1 MAKVNY
7 QDKGLNKGYGS
18 IALRLNQEVVINFND
33 CIIENTICL
42 RFPHLLEQINEILDD
57 KSLTNCKEVSRIM
70 CSITENQES
79 GRFFTKRV
87 IQSYIDNSWVYEE
100 EWRIVLNKLE
110 IKRLREFEVLVKGF
124 YKGLEK
130 SRREFRYILPQFQ
143 WSPLHIAAE
152 RGHIDFCKWIAKF
165 STIKCYQWS
174 PLHFSVQ
181 AGWLEVSK
189 FLYKEI
195 EEKYTTRIFYGV
207 QHLAAKN
214 GHLDIYRFLHESL
227 NDINPIMQEHITPL
241 HLAAQC
247 GHFDVCKYICDNTV
261 MVAPFRSDFLTPYN
275 LAKYRGHF
283 KVANLLNERDT
294 TPNIIGNVPNTF
306 LILLILVYIFIFICL
321 FFGLDLLQYQFS
333 GVSRTFNR
341 PIKSNV
347 QDFLIIFLLFP
358 KLAVLLIDTAKN
370 VRFSLISPKLDY

>member
-1 MAKVNY
+1 MEIELTAMSVCSAV
-7 QDKGLNKGYGS
+7 QQ
-18 IALRLNQEVVINFND
+18 NQNEKMETITVISFDD
-33 CIIENTICL
+33 CIIENICVI
-42 RFPHLLEQINEILDD
+42 FPHLLEQINELLDD
-57 KSLTNCKEVSRIM
+57 ESLTKCKEVSRIM
-70 CSITENQES
+70 CSVTENQEF

-87 IQSYIDNSWVYEE
+87 IQSYIKNSREYGE
-100 EWRIVLNKLE
+100 EWKIVLNRLGV
-110 IKRLREFEVLVKGF
+110 KRLKEFEVLVKGF
-124 YKGLEK
+124 YKGLDK
-130 SRREFRYILPQFQ
+130 SRQEYQ

-152 RGHIDFCKWIAKF
+152 RGHLDFCKCIAKF
-165 STIKCYQWS
+165 STIKCYKWS
-174 PLHFSVQ
+174 PFHFSVQ

-195 EEKYTTRIFYGV
+195 EDKQPIEIFHGV

-261 MVAPFRSDFLTPYN
+261 MVAPFRSDFLTAYN
-275 LAKYRGHF
+275 LARYRGHL

-306 LILLILVYIFIFICL
+306 LIFLILVYIFICICL

-341 PIKSNV
+341 PIKSIV
-347 QDFLIIFLLFP
+347 QDFLMIFLCFA
-358 KLAVLLIDTAKN
+358 KLAVLLIETVKN
-370 VRFSLISPKLDY
+370 VRFSFWTSPKLDY